1 MNERRRSLNGA
12 ELLPLI
18 SEAALDKKAEDIV
31 VLNLRQE
38 TGIADYFVVCSGDNP
53 HHNRAI
59 RDGIVDALSAHGVSP
74 WHSEGEQDAMWILLD
89 YSDVIVH
96 VMTPKVRGYYGLEE
110 LWSKLDKSA
119 SEGRFHA

>member
-1 MNERRRSLNGA
+1 MNEKRRSLNAA

-38 TGIADYFVVCSGDNP
+38 TGIADYFVVCSGDNQ

-59 RDGIVDALSAHGVSP
+59 RDGIVDTLAAHGISP
-74 WHSEGEQDAMWILLD
+74 WHSEGEQDAMWILID

-96 VMTPKVRGYYGLEE
+96 VMTPKVRSYYGLEE
-110 LWSKLDKSA
+110 LWSKLDKSESP
-119 SEGRFHA
+119 SERL